1 MTIKEIAK
9 LAGVS
14 TATVS
19 RIINNSGK
27 VKEETRIKVQ
37 SIINQHNYHPN
48 QVARTLF
55 KKKSNIIGIIVPDLS
70 NMFYSKII
78 EGIQQIIDSTDYSL
92 MISFSAGADDKK
104 YIDFSQKFQ
113 QENVDGIITS
123 AFNGQYANKIKTPFV
138 MYDSANIED
147 DIIRIASDNRSGG
160 KLISGLL
167 NRNVKKV
174 LIQHIDLSLPTVG
187 ERFNSLITELN
198 KRDITYNLVSVDGL
212 SRKKASQ
219 KVLENIENFDAV
231 ISVNDEYA
239 ADIIKEAKFKGYRIP
254 DNFQLVGY
262 DNTNLAQYTNPT
274 ITTIDQQAFE
284 IGKAA
289 ARRLLDRIDGN
300 KNTENTIIPV
310 KALKNES
317 TL

>member
-19 RIINNSGK
+19 RITNNSGK

-37 SIINQHNYHPN
+37 NIIDQNNYRPN

-78 EGIQQIIDSTDYSL
+78 EGIQNIIDNTNYSL
-92 MISFSAGADDKK
+92 MISFSAGSDDKK
-104 YIDFSQKFQ
+104 YIDFIRKFQ

-123 AFNGQYANKIKTPFV
+123 AFSGEYVTKIKTPIV
-138 MYDSANIED
+138 MYDSAIIED
-147 DIIRIASDNRSGG
+147 NIIRIASDNKAGG
-160 KLISGLL
+160 KLISKFL
-167 NRNVKKV
+167 NKNIKKV
-174 LIQHIDLSLPTVG
+174 LIQHLDLSLPTVA
-187 ERFNSLITELN
+187 ERFNSLIAELN
-198 KRDITYNLVSVDGL
+198 KRDITYNLVAVEGL
-212 SRKKASQ
+212 SKKHASQ
-219 KVLENIENFDAV
+219 KVLENIKHFDAV

-239 ADIIKEAKFKGYRIP
+239 ADIIKESRLNGFKIP
-254 DNFQLVGY
+254 EDFQLVGY
-262 DNTNLAQYTNPT
+262 DNTNLAQYTDPT
-274 ITTIDQQAFE
+274 ISTIDQQAFE

-289 ARRLLDRIDGN
+289 ARRLIDRIDGN

-317 TL
+317 TK

>member
-37 SIINQHNYHPN
+37 NIIDQNNYRPN

-78 EGIQQIIDSTDYSL
+78 EGIQNIIDNTNYSL
-92 MISFSAGADDKK
+92 MISFSAGSDDKK
-104 YIDFSQKFQ
+104 YIDFIRKFQ

-123 AFNGQYANKIKTPFV
+123 AFSGEYVTKIKTPIV

-147 DIIRIASDNRSGG
+147 NIIRIASDNKAGG
-160 KLISGLL
+160 KLISKFL
-167 NRNVKKV
+167 NKNIKKV
-174 LIQHIDLSLPTVG
+174 LIQHLDLSLPTVA
-187 ERFNSLITELN
+187 ERFNSLIAELN
-198 KRDITYNLVSVDGL
+198 KRDITYNLVAVEGL
-212 SRKKASQ
+212 SKKNASQ
-219 KVLENIENFDAV
+219 KVLENIKHFDAV

-239 ADIIKEAKFKGYRIP
+239 ADIIKESRLNGFKIP
-254 DNFQLVGY
+254 EDFQLVGY
-262 DNTNLAQYTNPT
+262 DNTNLAQYTDPT
-274 ITTIDQQAFE
+274 ISTIDQQAFE

-289 ARRLLDRIDGN
+289 ARRLIDRIDGN

-317 TL
+317 TK

>member
-104 YIDFSQKFQ
+104 YIDFIQKFQ

-123 AFNGQYANKIKTPFV
+123 AFNEQYANKIKTPFV